1 LNTAALLVTAL
12 LFGGTALF
20 SFAFAGF
27 LFNALPVDMARAT
40 IRKAF
45 PHFYSFVLVAAVVG
59 ALLFYGR
66 NNFACNVLSIVAATT
81 IIARQILMPAINDAT
96 DSKNKKRFALLH
108 GVSIFISLG
117 HIVALGIV
125 LVGLS

>member
-1 LNTAALLVTAL
+1 MNTAALLVTAL

-20 SFAFAGF
+20 SCAFAGF
-27 LFNALPVDMARAT
+27 LFNALPMDMARAT

-66 NNFACNVLSIVAATT
+66 NNFACTVLSIVAATT
-81 IIARQILMPAINDAT
+81 IVARQILMPAINDAT
-96 DSKNKKRFALLH
+96 DSRNKKRFALLH